1 MREYVTCTYSGD
13 KNAKIINFRAYL
25 GAGGIVVLFISGTR
39 EREKRRETKRD
50 GARDTWG
57 REGGGGETELCSV
70 I

>member
-39 EREKRRETKRD
+39 EREKRGERQKERGRGIH
-50 GARDTWG
+50 GAG
-57 REGGGGETELCSV
+57 REEEVRQSCAL
-70 I
+70 

>member
-39 EREKRRETKRD
+39 ERERKEERDKKR
-50 GARDTWG
+50 
-57 REGGGGETELCSV
+57 GGEGYMGQGGRRR
-70 I
+70 